1 MADLTGVISTSEIP
15 EVLLDADYEAILDG
29 DGDPIYTGLVTVAGE
44 ALAGT
49 ITTQTLTGVIA

>member
-1 MADLTGVISTSEIP
+1 MADLNGVISTSQAP
-15 EVLLDADYEAILDG
+15 EVLLDGDYEAILDG
-29 DGDPIYTGLVTVAGE
+29 SGDPIYTGLVTVAGE